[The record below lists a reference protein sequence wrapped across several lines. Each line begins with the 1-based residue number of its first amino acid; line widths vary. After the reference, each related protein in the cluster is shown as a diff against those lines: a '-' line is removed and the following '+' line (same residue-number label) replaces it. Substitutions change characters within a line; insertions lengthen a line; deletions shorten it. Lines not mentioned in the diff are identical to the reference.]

1 MDGGRI
7 TSAIAGTIIKTAVV
21 VVLVIVIYRTA
32 IAAYDFGFRIYAE
45 PAISQEPGRIISVA
59 VTDEME
65 AMEIGELLENK
76 GLIRDAKLF
85 YVQEAVSEYKD
96 KIQPG
101 IYDLSTAMT
110 AEEML
115 STMGSKAESAEEP
128 ESDAKLESESDTV
141 LDQES
146 ETETEPEVIEE

>member
-115 STMGSKAESAEEP
+115 STMGSKAES
-128 ESDAKLESESDTV
+128 
-141 LDQES
+141 
-146 ETETEPEVIEE
+146 ETELEPEVIEE

>member
-7 TSAIAGTIIKTAVV
+7 TSAIAGTVIKTAIV

-45 PAISQEPGRIISVA
+45 PAMSEEPGRIISVA
-59 VTDEME
+59 ITDEME

-96 KIQPG
+96 KIEPG

-115 STMGSKAESAEEP
+115 STMGSKAESTG
-128 ESDAKLESESDTV
+128 ESESDTELEV
-141 LDQES
+141 ES
-146 ETETEPEVIEE
+146 DVDTELESVPEVVEE

>member
-59 VTDEME
+59 ITDEME

-115 STMGSKAESAEEP
+115 TTMGSKAESAEEP

>member
-65 AMEIGELLENK
+65 VMEIGELLENK

-128 ESDAKLESESDTV
+128 ESDAKLESDADAQLE
-141 LDQES
+141 QES
-146 ETETEPEVIEE
+146 ETGSEPEVIEE

>member
-146 ETETEPEVIEE
+146 ETETEPEVVEE